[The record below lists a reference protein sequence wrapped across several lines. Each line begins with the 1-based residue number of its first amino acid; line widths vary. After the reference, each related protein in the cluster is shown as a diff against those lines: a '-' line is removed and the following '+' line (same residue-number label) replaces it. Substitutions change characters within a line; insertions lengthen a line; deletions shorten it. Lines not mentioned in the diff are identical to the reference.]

1 MPTHVT
7 CCCFYQ
13 ILPVF
18 LHYSLRKTELYTSKH
33 KWFFNEQGA
42 LSVELY
48 SFISLK
54 ASLLNEL
61 GSYKAKLYDNCLK
74 TSLLRLSGERS
85 ALNRVT

>member
-1 MPTHVT
+1 MPTRVT

>member
-1 MPTHVT
+1 MPTRVIY
-7 CCCFYQ
+7 CCFYQ

-18 LHYSLRKTELYTSKH
+18 LHHCLHKTELYTSNKQ
-33 KWFFNEQGA
+33 FFNEQGV

-61 GSYKAKLYDNCLK
+61 GSYKDKLYDNCLE
-74 TSLLRLSGERS
+74 TSLLQLSGEKS
-85 ALNRVT
+85 ALNRIT